1 MKKINNLFIQ
11 LLAVSLVF
19 VSCKKDDE
27 SPVPAAIV
35 QTPTPVPTQET
46 NTNPAL
52 IMTLPAQNLSLGVGN
67 YVKIE
72 GIATDV
78 EGLKAIVCIGVVT
91 GAYYNS
97 SFTDTILISGT
108 NTFFS
113 DSVLIPTNTTPGNL
127 NFEFFAIDLQ
137 DSVSNS
143 ITRAATTRDVIN
155 PTKYYNNYNVNELD
169 SIIVTV
175 YRNSFN
181 IVDSLN
187 VFNQTTGQMIGSLK
201 DNIGFKLFVYTV
213 VDGVNYLTTSLLY
226 SNLITNNSTSYHIR
240 IPLKNST
247 PGFIY
252 TNFTIGLD
260 ELDDISIGGGKTNH
274 FFSFTIN

>member
-1 MKKINNLFIQ
+1 MKKINYLFIQ

-19 VSCKKDDE
+19 ISCKKDDE
-27 SPVPAAIV
+27 SPAPAAIV
-35 QTPTPVPTQET
+35 QTSTPVPTQDA

-78 EGLKAIVCIGVVT
+78 EGLKAVVCIGTVT
-91 GAYYNS
+91 GTYYNS